1 MTYENFTVSAQD
13 AILKGQRLAA
23 SLNQEDVQ
31 TAHLLIGIMD
41 ADEAIIPDLF
51 KSMNINMPL
60 LKRELYNYVE
70 KSPRVK
76 AVEKQKL
83 TPEAN
88 AMLSK
93 AKKYMVE
100 LGDQYITPEIMVM
113 GLVDGIDA
121 PAVLL
126 KGLGCDTEL
135 VKKSILELRK
145 GKKVTDQANA
155 TPLQNLHKF
164 AINLNA
170 KAENGSLDKIIGRD
184 EEIRRII
191 HILSRKTKNNPIL
204 VGDTG
209 VGKAAIVEGIA
220 WRIVN
225 KDVPQN
231 LLGKQIYALDLPAVI
246 AGAKYK
252 GEFEERL
259 KFLLDDVKLSNGEVI
274 LFIED
279 IHALVGAGGGNGAM
293 DAAGIIKP
301 ALSRGELF
309 CIGSTTPEEY
319 QKYFEGDKTLASKF
333 QNVDV
338 EEPTVEQT
346 LSILRGAQEK
356 YETYHRIGI
365 KDDALKAAAELS
377 ARYVTDRRL
386 PDKALDLIDEAASKL
401 RLELDSVPDDID
413 ELKRKVQQL
422 EIEKELL
429 KKEENPQ
436 KVADLDTKIEAGK
449 KELQSMNKRWDTE
462 RTLATTIQQAKTD
475 LEKLNVEMQ
484 ALLQSGDNAAYA
496 QKQSNELATLQQKLS
511 SAEQQLAAIPEEE
524 RFTSGE
530 VSADDVAEV
539 ISRWTGI
546 PVNKM
551 LKNDKDRLLSL
562 EDEIGKRLIGQH
574 EAVVAVCDAV
584 RRSRAGLQD
593 PNKPIGSFIFLGPT
607 GVGKTEL
614 AKALAEV
621 LFDDENAITRIDMS
635 EYQEK
640 HSVSRLVG
648 APPGYVGYDEG
659 GQLTEAVR
667 RRPYTIVLLDEIEKA
682 HPDTFNILLQL
693 LDDGRLTDNR
703 GRVANFRNT
712 IVIMTSNMGAEKILE
727 NFEDL
732 DALGEKHRADII
744 ETTREEVLEILKENL
759 RPEFL
764 NRIDEKIVFTPLS
777 RAEVKQIASLML
789 KKVTKNLA
797 LQGINI
803 SFSDAAMD
811 LIVDMGYDPAFGAR
825 PLKRVIDKELV
836 NHLAKELLGGGFKA
850 GETIFV
856 GTDKKG
862 FTYSKEKPV
871 KEEKPEL
878 PEEKKVVSPK
888 KSDNVKE
895 VEAAAKDLQKAVD
908 EIKKS

>member
-1 MTYENFTVSAQD
+1 
-13 AILKGQRLAA
+13 
-23 SLNQEDVQ
+23 
-31 TAHLLIGIMD
+31 
-41 ADEAIIPDLF
+41 
-51 KSMNINMPL
+51 
-60 LKRELYNYVE
+60 
-70 KSPRVK
+70 
-76 AVEKQKL
+76 
-83 TPEAN
+83 
-88 AMLSK
+88 
-93 AKKYMVE
+93 
-100 LGDQYITPEIMVM
+100 
-113 GLVDGIDA
+113 
-121 PAVLL
+121 
-126 KGLGCDTEL
+126 
-135 VKKSILELRK
+135 
-145 GKKVTDQANA
+145 
-155 TPLQNLHKF
+155 
-164 AINLNA
+164 
-170 KAENGSLDKIIGRD
+170 
-184 EEIRRII
+184 
-191 HILSRKTKNNPIL
+191 
-204 VGDTG
+204 
-209 VGKAAIVEGIA
+209 
-220 WRIVN
+220 
-225 KDVPQN
+225 
-231 LLGKQIYALDLPAVI
+231 
-246 AGAKYK
+246 
-252 GEFEERL
+252 
-259 KFLLDDVKLSNGEVI
+259 
-274 LFIED
+274 
-279 IHALVGAGGGNGAM
+279 
-293 DAAGIIKP
+293 
-301 ALSRGELF
+301 
-309 CIGSTTPEEY
+309 
-319 QKYFEGDKTLASKF
+319 
-333 QNVDV
+333 
-338 EEPTVEQT
+338 
-346 LSILRGAQEK
+346 
-356 YETYHRIGI
+356 
-365 KDDALKAAAELS
+365 
-377 ARYVTDRRL
+377 
-386 PDKALDLIDEAASKL
+386 
-401 RLELDSVPDDID
+401 
-413 ELKRKVQQL
+413 
-422 EIEKELL
+422 
-429 KKEENPQ
+429 
-436 KVADLDTKIEAGK
+436 
-449 KELQSMNKRWDTE
+449 MNKRWDTE

-803 SFSDAAMD
+803 SFSD
-811 LIVDMGYDPAFGAR
+811 
-825 PLKRVIDKELV
+825 
-836 NHLAKELLGGGFKA
+836 
-850 GETIFV
+850 
-856 GTDKKG
+856 
-862 FTYSKEKPV
+862 
-871 KEEKPEL
+871 
-878 PEEKKVVSPK
+878 
-888 KSDNVKE
+888 
-895 VEAAAKDLQKAVD
+895 
-908 EIKKS
+908 